1 MRLNCFHRL
10 VHMESIFTI
19 FISPP
24 VGRTVP
30 LCESLIPNFTDLWCT
45 SPKHRY
51 FCTKDIYGPDL
62 TLFLIPFTE
71 VIHLIERKKL
81 LDGLAKYSKLREL

>member
-1 MRLNCFHRL
+1 MHSRPVHNC
-10 VHMESIFTI
+10 
-19 FISPP
+19 
-24 VGRTVP
+24 
-30 LCESLIPNFTDLWCT
+30 CEYQPDTQIITDLWCT

-51 FCTKDIYGPDL
+51 FCTKDIHSPDL